1 MDKYCLSCIFYFIF
15 STEHF
20 SPFQNIGPNLNW
32 IYFVLECKFNLPK
45 CFWVNLFFNEILT
58 FGIKSQHVRIRPLG
72 ISAANA
78 CKCSHSFLGNQY
90 VSTAPEDFK
99 NKRSA
104 HTDTKVDL
112 EPHVSACTG
121 HTEPEDSRKESQ
133 VLVQKQV
140 EKTTPSICIT

>member
-1 MDKYCLSCIFYFIF
+1 MSESDPWASQLQMPVSVVIR
-15 STEHF
+15 
-20 SPFQNIGPNLNW
+20 
-32 IYFVLECKFNLPK
+32 
-45 CFWVNLFFNEILT
+45 FW
-58 FGIKSQHVRIRPLG
+58 
-72 ISAANA
+72 
-78 CKCSHSFLGNQY
+78 GNQY

-140 EKTTPSICIT
+140 EKTTPFHLHHLGLCYKCQKFCLKLD